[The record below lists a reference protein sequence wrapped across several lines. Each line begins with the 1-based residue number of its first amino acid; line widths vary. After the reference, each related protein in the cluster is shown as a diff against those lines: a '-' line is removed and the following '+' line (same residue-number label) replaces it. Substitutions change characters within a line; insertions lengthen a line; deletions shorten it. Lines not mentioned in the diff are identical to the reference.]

1 MFRRNTLK
9 STESGRCRM
18 RIKFTLLTIFLVIA
32 LSLTGCA
39 KKEAAP
45 EAGASGD
52 NSSTEASPDDSTNP
66 SSQTP
71 PAPLPADGA
80 DPSSAQSPRSITSL
94 SSLPEVVASESIE
107 IKGKTRPG
115 YKVFIEGQEVF
126 PNINGEFSFK
136 QNLQV
141 GKNELKVVT
150 LGKEKIEETKIL
162 AIERRPIPPM
172 LTVVP
177 PERSDSEFVT
187 ISGQTEKGCIVYVNA
202 TPTMPDREGKFS
214 STVQLKEGS
223 NSIKITSTNRDGGT
237 AALEKTVAF
246 SPPNPRLEVIIP
258 DTANSKQVTVSGI
271 TDDNTVLVLYVNEVK
286 STINQQNGTFN
297 STLTLE
303 DGLNKVTVTAINK
316 WGKKATVSGSI
327 FLYSSS

>member
-1 MFRRNTLK
+1 
-9 STESGRCRM
+9 M
-18 RIKFTLLTIFLVIA
+18 RIQFTLITIFLVIA
-32 LSLTGCA
+32 LSLAGCA

-45 EAGASGD
+45 EAGAS
-52 NSSTEASPDDSTNP
+52 TEAFSSDSSNTL
-66 SSQTP
+66 SQTLP
-71 PAPLPADGA
+71 PTTA
-80 DPSSAQSPRSITSL
+80 DPSTAQMPRSITSL
-94 SSLPEVVASESIE
+94 SSLPEVVASDIIE

-126 PNINGEFSFK
+126 PNVNGEFSFK
-136 QNLQV
+136 QSLQV

-150 LGKEKIEETKIL
+150 LGKEKIEETTTL

-177 PERSDSEFVT
+177 PDRSDREFVT

-237 AALEKTVAF
+237 AQLEKTIAF
-246 SPPNPRLEVIIP
+246 TPPDPRLEVIIP
-258 DTANSKQVTVSGI
+258 DTANSKQVTISGI

-286 STINQQNGTFN
+286 STINQQNGTFS

-327 FLYSSS
+327 FLYSSY